1 MKRNRITRK
10 SLKLKLIGG
19 ASALFMA
26 VALIATGFAAW
37 IISSNAKAEANLG
50 ISVATV
56 SNSVMTV
63 TVDGVDA
70 DENLDQ
76 RLIFESIEG
85 DTGRV
90 SYLDSGNG
98 GRESLTI
105 TLKGTVTNAQHLGAL
120 SVAIDYS
127 NTNLIKAAEAGYI
140 TMPENAKTSGVIT
153 LANLSDAGKSLEEIQ
168 NGYILVAQKDDDGN
182 PIYEYG
188 YAVYEA
194 QFICTLTFGWGEYF
208 GFVNPCYYYDGVDA
222 SGDKLA
228 EYDEIMAITTDEI
241 MAQLTL
247 FKQTID
253 GSIEGGTGS
262 PGQIALTVK
271 TEVN

>member
-70 DENLDQ
+70 DGNLDQ
-76 RLIFESIEG
+76 HLIFESVKG

-98 GRESLTI
+98 GCESLTI
-105 TLKGTVTNAQHLGAL
+105 TLTGTVTNAQHLGAL

-127 NTNLIKAAEAGYI
+127 KTNLLKAAEAGYI
-140 TMPENAKTSGVIT
+140 TMPENAKTSGTIA
-153 LANLSDAGKSLEEIQ
+153 LEKKDSLVGIES
-168 NGYILVAQKDDDGN
+168 GYVLVAQKDDNGN
-182 PIYEYG
+182 P
-188 YAVYEA
+188 VYEHGYEVYVA
-194 QFICTLTFGWGEYF
+194 QFVCTLTFGWGEYF
-208 GFVNPCYYYDGVDA
+208 GFVNPCYYYDGVDEN
-222 SGDKLA
+222 GNKLA
-228 EYDEIMAITTDEI
+228 EYDEIMKITTDEI